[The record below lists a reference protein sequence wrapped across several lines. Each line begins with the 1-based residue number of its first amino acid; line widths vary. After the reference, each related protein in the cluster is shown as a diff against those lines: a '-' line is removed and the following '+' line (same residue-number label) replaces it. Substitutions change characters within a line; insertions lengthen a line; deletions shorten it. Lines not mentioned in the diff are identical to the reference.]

1 MTEMKYPL
9 IDENMQNK
17 LDSEGSVAFFKT
29 ELGKRILEEA
39 AREIELNEEDIA
51 LVEEE
56 LALEVELTRASEGR
70 SILMDSERV
79 DGGES
84 GKIPLPTQDT
94 HRVDSKPMTSP
105 KNTHE
110 HPNEKDWPHTL
121 EPIKLRH
128 GSHHDKQLLD
138 VVHFIEQVENIP
150 KAKAITE
157 VKARIMELVMGKDL
171 DAEKIAK
178 WLEEKKDEEAR
189 ALQDDLISKA
199 LQADI
204 LQDLLA
210 VLQDEKEMYNQ
221 WGERVHLFKEAEY
234 MVSADNKLLKDG
246 DTFYLLKKSD
256 VLSDENRDASRQAFE
271 RLKLD
276 VMPVRSAISKFS
288 ALENTILGQETFRV
302 RQTTR
307 ASMGLAALEK
317 SPFQLSNLTPLPD
330 SRHTMLP
337 PVLTPLKERDSLRL
351 TPEAEVEARYRNE
364 PQPTFRK

>member
-1 MTEMKYPL
+1 MTEMKYTL
-9 IDENMQNK
+9 VEENMQNR
-17 LDSEGSVAFFKT
+17 LDSEDPVAFFKT
-29 ELGKRILEEA
+29 EVGKHILA
-39 AREIELNEEDIA
+39 KTAREIALNEEDIA

-56 LALEVELTRASEGR
+56 LALDVELQRASEGR
-70 SILMDSERV
+70 SILMDKERV

-84 GKIPLPTQDT
+84 SLATQDI

-110 HPNEKDWPHTL
+110 HSNEKDWLNTL
-121 EPIKLRH
+121 EPIKLMQ

-138 VVHFIEQVENIP
+138 VLHFIEQIESLP
-150 KAKAITE
+150 KTKSITE
-157 VKARIMELVMGKDL
+157 VKTRIMELVMGKDI
-171 DAEKIAK
+171 DAEKIAR

-199 LQADI
+199 LQANI

-221 WGERVHLFKEAEY
+221 WGEQVHLFKEAAY
-234 MVSADNKLLKDG
+234 MVSSDNKLLKDG

-276 VMPVRSAISKFS
+276 VTPVRSAISKLS
-288 ALENTILGQETFRV
+288 ALEGAMLEQETFRI

-307 ASMGLAALEK
+307 ASMGEATMEK
-317 SPFQLSNLTPLPD
+317 SPFQLSNLTPLSD
-330 SRHTMLP
+330 ARLTMLP

-351 TPEAEVEARYRNE
+351 TPEVEVEARYRNE